1 VFVAPI
7 KPTAAQLITSNATVV
22 TLWLDTWAD
31 GGCPILYFSVEYREW
46 RLSDWLL
53 ASANVQPSER
63 VFSIADL
70 RPATRY
76 AMRVTAYNNAGSTQ
90 AIYNTTMAP
99 QGGELSLFLLC
110 FG

>member
-1 VFVAPI
+1 MI
-7 KPTAAQLITSNATVV
+7 

-63 VFSIADL
+63 VFSVADL

-90 AIYNTTMAP
+90 AFYNVTMAH
-99 QGGELSLFLLC
+99 QGGEFVALEYTPPHTVDINTRTTRIL
-110 FG
+110 